1 MTQSLFD
8 FEKQTKIL
16 ILTFD
21 KKRTRESLG
30 YTSFELI
37 GRTHF
42 DFVHPDDLPI
52 ISRAHQICTN
62 DFQDFNSKIE
72 RCSLFF
78 LVGKETGNGKS
89 ESYRFLSKGQQW
101 MCLQTQCQ
109 PQINPWT
116 GKPESYLCTSFILSK
131 YFNFHISNE
140 STFFS
145 SSIFSPTEPIHKQIS
160 SSTNISTNS
169 QLVDNNSSRIVT
181 TTTTDVSSDSQI
193 TVSSFL
199 LSKQIYICFLVFFS
213 VVFITFK

>member
-1 MTQSLFD
+1 M
-8 FEKQTKIL
+8 

-101 MCLQTQCQ
+101 ICLQTQCQ

-169 QLVDNNSSRIVT
+169 QLVDNNSSKIVTT